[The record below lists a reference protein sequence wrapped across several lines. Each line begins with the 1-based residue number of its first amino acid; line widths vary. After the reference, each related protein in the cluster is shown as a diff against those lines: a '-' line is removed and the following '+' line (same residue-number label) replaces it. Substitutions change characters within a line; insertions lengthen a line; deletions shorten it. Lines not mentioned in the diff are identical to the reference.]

1 MGRASARGGTG
12 MLCFSISFQSA
23 RGILEP
29 SFAVLLTIVTNQSIE
44 TVISTLSQCLP
55 LQLTTTGLQ
64 APNRSGL

>member
-1 MGRASARGGTG
+1 
-12 MLCFSISFQSA
+12 
-23 RGILEP
+23 LEP